1 MRTGRGKAGLSRIRR
16 FLAQR
21 WLMKTS
27 LNYWDIIHTHTHTIM
42 AKPLVK
48 KTILVYLDITQL
60 NYVLFIDTVII
71 HLNSFVDDVFE
82 TKGV

>member
-1 MRTGRGKAGLSRIRR
+1 
-16 FLAQR
+16 
-21 WLMKTS
+21 
-27 LNYWDIIHTHTHTIM
+27 M